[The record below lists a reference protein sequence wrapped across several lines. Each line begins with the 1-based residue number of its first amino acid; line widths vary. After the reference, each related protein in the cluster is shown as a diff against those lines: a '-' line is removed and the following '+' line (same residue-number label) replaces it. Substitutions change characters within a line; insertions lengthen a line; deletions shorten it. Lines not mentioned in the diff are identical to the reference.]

1 MLSYQIIG
9 CQKLTRV
16 FSSRGQLKCQ
26 FICIVYSTSFSRGW
40 HLIHFDLLYQLNLQK
55 GRKPHSAGSK
65 PAVGNHTQKHSFNNS
80 TYKQIASS
88 HNNIRTAAQQA
99 HSSTLSVT
107 PLRRRSPQN
116 PHDSSPTTHIT
127 DSLTIP
133 TTTQDSL
140 THSRLES
147 HSGIYIDSL
156 LMYLPII

>member
-1 MLSYQIIG
+1 MIG

-26 FICIVYSTSFSRGW
+26 FICIVYSTSLSRVW
-40 HLIHFDLLYQLNLQK
+40 HMLICNIYWILQK

-147 HSGIYIDSL
+147 HSGIYIASL